1 MRMSAGVIQGRGVW
15 TSGDCRGLLLAI
27 EILILLSSMQVWGT
41 ATGDSKVVTYPAP
54 AGDFRSGD
62 SANVEIN
69 GVTLRG
75 SPHGTIVPRNSRNV
89 TIRNVKLCNS
99 RVQNDDGINP
109 CNSQNVLITDCFIRS
124 DDDMRL
130 EGVLVDDVRLH
141 GEGQREFVRL
151 RPVVNQCMR
160 NKVPGFVRDVWFRN
174 VAVEG
179 SPGEYLVQIEGA
191 DATHDVRDARFE
203 NVSILG
209 SPLTRQ
215 SPQVRVGPHAQDI
228 RFGSQTQS
236 AR

>member
-1 MRMSAGVIQGRGVW
+1 MSERSLGDTAVRPQSAGVRITVVDDH
-15 TSGDCRGLLLAI
+15 TLCLA
-27 EILILLSSMQVWGT
+27 M
-41 ATGDSKVVTYPAP
+41 D
-54 AGDFRSGD
+54 R
-62 SANVEIN
+62 
-69 GVTLRG
+69 
-75 SPHGTIVPRNSRNV
+75 
-89 TIRNVKLCNS
+89 
-99 RVQNDDGINP
+99 P
-109 CNSQNVLITDCFIRS
+109 CNSQNVRITDCFIRS